1 MTGRLLEL
9 LTSVCSLVFLASRAF
24 VGLYFRSCLRRH
36 SSFLLWKPEHLNR
49 GLCRVAWVV
58 LQIERL
64 CLPKF
69 CKWSPNLQCDGTW
82 TWGFGWLGYEG
93 GACMKGINALI
104 KSYPW
109 RAPVAELC
117 STMWGHREKMT
128 ISKPEQTC
136 QTLSLLVPLYGH
148 LSPQNYQK
156 YVFFKSPSLW

>member
-1 MTGRLLEL
+1 MTCMEKDYKKEWIYAMTGRLLEL

-49 GLCRVAWVV
+49 GLCRVAWVA

-93 GACMKGINALI
+93 GACMKGISALI
-104 KSYPW
+104 KAISEELPW
-109 RAPVAELC
+109 QSSVLQCED
-117 STMWGHREKMT
+117 TEKRWP
-128 ISKPEQTC
+128 SVNQNR
-136 QTLSLLVPLYGH
+136 LLPDTESVGAFIWT
-148 LSPQNYQK
+148 S
-156 YVFFKSPSLW
+156 